1 MSAGEII
8 VILIIVG
15 FFIGAALMGV
25 ARPWDETD
33 AEHHPDILDADG
45 PVPPAEESPI

>member
-25 ARPWDETD
+25 ARPWDTTD
-33 AEHHPDILDADG
+33 PEHHPDILDPDG